1 MKLLTFKLHG
11 AEYLGALANTGIVNL
26 GAAAPKDMA
35 FSSMQ
40 NFIEAGQSALDRA
53 YALLASNPATLAFN
67 QVDWLAPLPV
77 PPQIRDCLGF
87 EEHLKNSFKSAL
99 KLSAMSADDPV
110 KAEQELAAS
119 GRFEVPEVWY
129 QQPLYYKANRFAV
142 AQSGKDIMWPAYSE
156 VMDFELEIA
165 CVIGNKGK
173 DINKGDAE
181 DHIFGYTIYNDFSA
195 RDAQMVESLGMLGPA
210 KGKDFDDSIILGPV
224 IVTSDELDDPYNL
237 RMQARVNGE
246 TWCDS
251 NSNTIHWKFSDMIAH
266 ISKSETLYPGEVIGS
281 GTVGYGCGLEH
292 LRFLNDGD
300 IVELEVEKIGVI
312 SNKVI
317 KGSLHE

>member
-1 MKLLTFKLHG
+1 MKLLTFKQQG
-11 AEYLGALANTGIVNL
+11 AEYLGALTDTGVVNL
-26 GAAAPKDMA
+26 STAAPEDRA

-40 NFIEAGQSALDRA
+40 HFIEAGQPALNRA
-53 YALLASNPATLAFN
+53 YALLVSGPASTPSD
-67 QVDWLAPLPV
+67 QVDWLAPLPL
-77 PPQIRDCLGF
+77 PAQIRDCLGF
-87 EEHLKNSFKSAL
+87 EEHLKNAFESAIT
-99 KLSAMSADDPV
+99 LSAMTADDPV
-110 KAEQELAAS
+110 IAEQEFRAS
-119 GRFEVPEVWY
+119 GRFTVPEVWY
-129 QQPLYYKANRFAV
+129 QQPLYYKANRFSV
-142 AQSGKDIMWPAYSE
+142 APSGKDVVWPAYSE
-156 VMDFELEIA
+156 VMDFELEMA
-165 CVIGNKGK
+165 CIIGKKGK
-173 DINKGDAE
+173 DISKGNAQ

-195 RDAQMVESLGMLGPA
+195 RDAQMLESPGMLGPA

-224 IVTSDELDDPYNL
+224 IVTADELDDPYNL

-281 GTVGYGCGLEH
+281 GTVGLGCGLEH
-292 LRFLNDGD
+292 LCFLNDGD

-317 KGSLHE
+317 RR

>member
-1 MKLLTFKLHG
+1 MKLLTFQLQG
-11 AEYLGALANTGIVNL
+11 SEYLGALTDAGVVNL
-26 GAAAPKDMA
+26 SAAAPEEIA

-40 NFIEAGQSALDRA
+40 QFIEAGQPALDRA
-53 YALLASNPATLAFN
+53 YAALASNPITIPADQLA
-67 QVDWLAPLPV
+67 WLAPLPL
-77 PPQIRDCLGF
+77 PAQIRDCLGF
-87 EEHLKNSFKSAL
+87 EEHLKNAFESAL
-99 KLSAMSADDPV
+99 KLSAMAADDPI
-110 KAEQELAAS
+110 KAEEELRAS
-119 GRFEVPEVWY
+119 GRFSVPEVWY
-129 QQPLYYKANRFAV
+129 QQPLYYKANRFSV
-142 AQSGKDIMWPAYSE
+142 ASSGTDILWPAYSE

-165 CVIGNKGK
+165 CVIGKKGQ
-173 DINKGDAE
+173 DISRDNADS
-181 DHIFGYTIYNDFSA
+181 HIFGYTIFNDFSA
-195 RDAQMVESLGMLGPA
+195 RDAQMLESPGMLGPA
-210 KGKDFDDSIILGPV
+210 KGKDFDDSIVLGPV
-224 IVTSDELDDPYNL
+224 IVTRDELDDPYNL

-281 GTVGYGCGLEH
+281 GTVGLGCGLEH

-317 KGSLHE
+317 RR